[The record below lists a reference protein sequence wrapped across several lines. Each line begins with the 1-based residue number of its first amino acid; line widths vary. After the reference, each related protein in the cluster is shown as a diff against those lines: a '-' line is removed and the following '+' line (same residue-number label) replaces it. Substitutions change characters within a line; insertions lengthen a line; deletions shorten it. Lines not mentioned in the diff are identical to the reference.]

1 MQTVPKKVGN
11 ALAYNLHDWKIREA
25 KEDITDILGDT
36 DKGSTTVKKILKERK
51 CHVQIKR
58 RNKERKKK
66 T

>member
-1 MQTVPKKVGN
+1 MPKKVGN

-51 CHVQIKR
+51 CHV
-58 RNKERKKK
+58 
-66 T
+66 